1 MEQLRQ
7 RLANGEKLTPE
18 ELAMLEQLE
27 NERLRHLEKLIS
39 DMLAK
44 GYENLSDQEKLELIG
59 YKKERVNILLDQLK
73 RKNKLSKED

>member
-1 MEQLRQ
+1 
-7 RLANGEKLTPE
+7 
-18 ELAMLEQLE
+18 MLEQLE

-59 YKKERVNILLDQLK
+59 YKKERVNILLDQFK
-73 RKNKLSKED
+73 RKNKLTKED